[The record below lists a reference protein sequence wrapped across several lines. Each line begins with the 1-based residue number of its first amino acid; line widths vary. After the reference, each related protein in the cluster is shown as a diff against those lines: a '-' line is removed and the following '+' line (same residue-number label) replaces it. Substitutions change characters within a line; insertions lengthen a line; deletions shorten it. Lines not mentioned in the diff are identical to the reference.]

1 MTEFLGVAPTLTAAL
16 TERGYTKL
24 TPVQKAVLD
33 PDLIA
38 SDLLVSAQTGSGK
51 TVAFGL
57 NIAPSVLDEDGQ
69 MPRTDKPM
77 VLVIAP
83 TRELALQVKGELQ
96 WLYRPTG
103 AFFATCVGGM
113 NMSDERK
120 SLKRGAH
127 IVVGTPGRLRD
138 HIDRGSL
145 DLSNLQVAVLD
156 EADEMLNMGFRDDM
170 EFILGKAPKT
180 RRTLMFSAT
189 VPKGID
195 HLAKK
200 YQNNAIRIN
209 TAAEASQHLDIE
221 YRALTVGPKDG
232 ENAIINVLQYF
243 DAKNALVFCA
253 TRAAVNRMVSRFNN
267 RGFKVVALSGELSQ
281 NERTHAMQALRSGRA
296 KVCIATDVA
305 ARGLDLPDLE
315 LVIHSDIPKNKEIL
329 LHRSGRTGRAGRKG
343 VCAIIVPHP
352 ARKRTERLLRDAN
365 IEAEW
370 ANPPSAENVMRKDDE
385 RLMNDPNLSKKST
398 DKEYL
403 MADALIEKYS
413 AQQIA
418 AAYIHLYRANKS
430 APEELTSTKNYDPST
445 HEGRP
450 KFAKKGRDE
459 KFSNRKRP
467 HRGQEKPRGKPRRP
481 DEGFSEYADVPP
493 ETRADA
499 APSGKKSKP
508 KKPHKKKLARAA
520 ARDVA
525 KGGSKPPHSGKP
537 KGGPK
542 SGAPGAKLKRKK
554 RN

>member
-16 TERGYTKL
+16 TERGYTNL

-57 NIAPSVLDEDGQ
+57 NIAPSVLDEDGN

-83 TRELALQVKGELQ
+83 TRELAIQVKGELQ

-120 SLKRGAH
+120 NLKRGAH

-170 EFILGKAPKT
+170 EFILGAAPKT

-232 ENAIINVLQYF
+232 ENAIINVLRYF

-253 TRAAVNRMVSRFNN
+253 TRAAVNRMTSRFNN
-267 RGFKVVALSGELSQ
+267 RGFAVVALSGELTQ
-281 NERTHAMQALRSGRA
+281 TERTRALQAMRDGRA
-296 KVCIATDVA
+296 RVCIATDVA
-305 ARGLDLPDLE
+305 ARGIDLPDLE

-343 VCAIIVPHP
+343 VCTIIVPHP

-385 RLMNDPNLSKKST
+385 RLLTDPNLSKKSNE
-398 DKEYL
+398 KEYL
-403 MADALIEKYS
+403 LADKLIEQYG

-418 AAYIHLYRANKS
+418 AAYVHLYRARQT

-445 HEGRP
+445 HESRP
-450 KFAKKGRDE
+450 KFSKKGRDD
-459 KFSNRKRP
+459 KFGNRKRA
-467 HRGQEKPRGKPRRP
+467 HRGQDKPRGKPRRS
-481 DEGFSEYADVPP
+481 DDNFAEFADVPP
-493 ETRADA
+493 ESRGETT
-499 APSGKKSKP
+499 PTNKKTKP
-508 KKPHKKKLARAA
+508 RKPHKKKLARAA
-520 ARDVA
+520 ARDAA
-525 KGGSKPPHSGKP
+525 KGGQKP
-537 KGGPK
+537 GGAGP
-542 SGAPGAKLKRKK
+542 KLKRKK
-554 RN
+554 RDKKN